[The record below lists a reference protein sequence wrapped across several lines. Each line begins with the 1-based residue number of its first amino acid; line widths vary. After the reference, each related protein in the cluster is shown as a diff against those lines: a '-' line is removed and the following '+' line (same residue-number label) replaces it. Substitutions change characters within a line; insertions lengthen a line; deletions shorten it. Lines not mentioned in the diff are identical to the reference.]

1 MRVALALTLTL
12 TLTTSSVAH
21 AGWPQA
27 ERAALKEIVDLENAG
42 KLAEAVSRAE
52 QEFARVEAPAGFR
65 RAVAKRG
72 KAAALTLFGR
82 TTDTT
87 TRNMYLCTA
96 LTMLRT
102 YAAELAQSEPDR
114 TEIPAEVEKLEAQA
128 VAANAPC
135 ALAAAPEP
143 ATLASQPAARPAET
157 PAGSPEQPA
166 KLASSPVTIPK
177 ATMMLVPPPTRRSRG
192 QITAGAVLTTTGA
205 GLAAGWIGC
214 FAAARDARAEIA
226 GLDAQATA
234 QGRDLT
240 SDELAAA
247 TAADLRGVRLH
258 NTGTALGVF
267 SALGVL
273 AGIITLALPPR
284 RPTRAHARPVG
295 ASIRINF

>member
-1 MRVALALTLTL
+1 MRVALAFTLTL
-12 TLTTSSVAH
+12 TLTTSSVAY
-21 AGWPQA
+21 AGWPRA

-42 KLAEAVSRAE
+42 KLEEAVTRAE

-72 KAAALTLFGR
+72 KAAALTLVER
-82 TTDTT
+82 TKDTT
-87 TRNMYLCTA
+87 TRNAYLCTA

-102 YAAELAQSEPDR
+102 YAAELVQSDSDR
-114 TEIPAEVEKLEAQA
+114 TEIPAEVKKLEAQA

-135 ALAAAPEP
+135 APAAAP
-143 ATLASQPAARPAET
+143 ATLASQPA
-157 PAGSPEQPA
+157 EQPVEA
-166 KLASSPVTIPK
+166 SASSPQQPTKLASSPVTVPRSP
-177 ATMMLVPPPTRRSRG
+177 MMPVSPPTRRSRG

-205 GLAAGWIGC
+205 SLAAGWIGC
-214 FAAARDARAEIA
+214 FVAARDARAEIA

-234 QGRDLT
+234 EGRDLT

-247 TAADLRGVRLH
+247 TAADVRGVRLH

-273 AGIITLALPPR
+273 AGIITLAVPPR
-284 RPTRAHARPVG
+284 QPTRAHARPVG
-295 ASIRINF
+295 AGVRINF